1 MVLGTWLI
9 EKIRERQRKE
19 RAEWVD
25 KEFGAGT
32 FERLEEDKSRKR
44 GRTPKP
50 LPPPRWKTETSPA
63 AGSQATLRLK
73 LPYQHNLPLN

>member
-44 GRTPKP
+44 EADA
-50 LPPPRWKTETSPA
+50 KTSSTS
-63 AGSQATLRLK
+63 QRED
-73 LPYQHNLPLN
+73 